1 MYVIIFSID
10 KNYDSFQKLK
20 ERCNPIF
27 DELKEKK
34 VFKFNPGKCQK
45 VLKKVVKKGT
55 YYTGLTKPVYP
66 PFFN

>member
-10 KNYDSFQKLK
+10 KNYDSYQKLK

-34 VFKFNPGKCQK
+34 VFKFNPGQGHK

-55 YYTGLTKPVYP
+55 YYTGLTIPVYP